1 MHGHIIVCGDDPLG
15 MRIIEELQRAGRGD
29 PRREFARRE
38 LDVPVIFGDAKLRQT
53 LEAARLDEARA
64 VALLTQ
70 DDMVNIETGIVLRE
84 ILGPRVL
91 PELNRPDVP
100 IVLRLYDRALDAAVA
115 QPFGFD
121 YVRSTVELA
130 APWFI
135 GAAMGLQVFGTF
147 SVGQRSFMVG
157 GVRVERG
164 SALDGLRMADLSTQ
178 TRVIAITRAGQGRP
192 AATPA
197 RHPGHGRG
205 HRLPRR
211 AVPGTAGHAAQG
223 TAHPAVRRQS
233 LSDARLNPAPVGSAT
248 TASRP

>member
-1 MHGHIIVCGDDPLG
+1 M
-15 MRIIEELQRAGRGD
+15 
-29 PRREFARRE
+29 
-38 LDVPVIFGDAKLRQT
+38 
-53 LEAARLDEARA
+53 
-64 VALLTQ
+64 
-70 DDMVNIETGIVLRE
+70 
-84 ILGPRVL
+84 L

-100 IVLRLYDRALDAAVA
+100 IVLRVYDRALGAAVA
-115 QPFGFD
+115 QRFGFD

-164 SALDGLRMADLSTQ
+164 SSNSTDCGWADLSTQ
-178 TRVIAITRAGQGRP
+178 TRVIAITRADKAVRLQP
-192 AATPA
+192 AA

-233 LSDARLNPAPVGSAT
+233 LSDDRLNPAPVGSAT